1 MWDGRTR
8 KYAILE
14 KKIIF
19 EKNMRNGTVSVEQ
32 ALTPMVEK
40 LHEDINTWKQKNGVY
55 GKNDLWRPEVKILDE
70 VTTRSKISEIV
81 GKNGELISFGHLI
94 FEIRF
99 SVKLSQ

>member
-19 EKNMRNGTVSVEQ
+19 EKNKKNGTVSVEQ
-32 ALTPMVEK
+32 TLTPMIEK
-40 LHEDINTWKQKNGVY
+40 LYDDIELWKQKNGVY
-55 GKNDLWRPEVKILDE
+55 GENDQWRPEVKMLDE

-81 GKNGELISFGHLI
+81 GKDGEHISFGHLI
-94 FEIRF
+94 FELRF
-99 SVKLSQ
+99 SVKLAQ